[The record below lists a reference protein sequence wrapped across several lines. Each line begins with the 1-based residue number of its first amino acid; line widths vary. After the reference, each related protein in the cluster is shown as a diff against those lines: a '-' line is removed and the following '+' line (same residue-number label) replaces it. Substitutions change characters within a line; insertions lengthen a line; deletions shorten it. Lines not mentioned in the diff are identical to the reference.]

1 MTRLILAAL
10 MAVPLAMQ
18 SSPAA
23 AIGGPSNIVMAVNNT
38 DGRLAIRGNVQVMRE
53 PGMMA
58 APQNFAYAKA
68 SCTDCQT
75 IAVAL
80 QLNFAGTDAR
90 YVSPQNVAVASNE
103 SCTRCTTIALA
114 YQVFLMEDDPTATT
128 DGVRDVMADLDA
140 ELRAVSTDPNISVA
154 EAETRIVSVIQ
165 RFWAFATAIDQQRSE
180 SD

>member
-1 MTRLILAAL
+1 MRFTFVLVFALGLTLIPAPSAAF
-10 MAVPLAMQ
+10 
-18 SSPAA
+18 
-23 AIGGPSNIVMAVNNT
+23 GGPSNIVMAVNNT
-38 DGRLAIRGNVQVMRE
+38 DGRLAIRSNVQLVRE
-53 PGMMA
+53 PGMTA

-80 QLNFAGTDAR
+80 QLSFASTDAR

-103 SCTRCTTIALA
+103 ACTRCTTIALA
-114 YQVFLMEDDPTATT
+114 YQVFLMVDDPTATP
-128 DGVRDVMADLDA
+128 DGVRDVMRDLDA
-140 ELRAVSTDPNISVA
+140 ELRDVSTDPNISVA